1 MGSVD
6 GTGFEYRYDT
16 KNHLTQ
22 AANSE
27 GVRYRFTYNDKGQP
41 IRMTADGGKHLGAVI
56 PGRVYYI
63 REKVSGNYLDV
74 KGGEAN
80 NAVTAQL
87 YTF

>member
-1 MGSVD
+1 
-6 GTGFEYRYDT
+6 
-16 KNHLTQ
+16 
-22 AANSE
+22 
-27 GVRYRFTYNDKGQP
+27 
-41 IRMTADGGKHLGAVI
+41 MTADGGKHLGAVI

-87 YTF
+87 IHLMEVLRRNGS

>member
-1 MGSVD
+1 MGSID

-27 GVRYRFTYNDKGQP
+27 GVRYRFTYNDKGH
-41 IRMTADGGKHLGAVI
+41 RSEMTADGGKHLGASYRQSVL
-56 PGRVYYI
+56 YL
-63 REKVSGNYLDV
+63 RENVSGNYLDG

-80 NAVTAQL
+80 NQ
-87 YTF
+87 

>member
-1 MGSVD
+1 
-6 GTGFEYRYDT
+6 
-16 KNHLTQ
+16 
-22 AANSE
+22 
-27 GVRYRFTYNDKGQP
+27 
-41 IRMTADGGKHLGAVI
+41 MTADGGKHLGAVI

>member
-41 IRMTADGGKHLGAVI
+41 IRMTAESILGQSYRAECIISGKKFLEI
-56 PGRVYYI
+56 I
-63 REKVSGNYLDV
+63 WM
-74 KGGEAN
+74 
-80 NAVTAQL
+80 
-87 YTF
+87 